1 MVKGLEHAARLY
13 GLDKLRVCTAE
24 EFVRELMDCDRV
36 SAEKFAA
43 FRSRFDLPLLLK
55 AFYKGDFRDTDM
67 TSDVLLQLT
76 QNLLNDRKERPKLLA
91 VARRMIPDILRAAEA
106 MCHLRG
112 YVTGEW

>member
-1 MVKGLEHAARLY
+1 MIDNIQLAVHQT
-13 GLDKLRVCTAE
+13 VH
-24 EFVRELMDCDRV
+24 
-36 SAEKFAA
+36 
-43 FRSRFDLPLLLK
+43 P
-55 AFYKGDFRDTDM
+55 
-67 TSDVLLQLT
+67 QLT

>member
-1 MVKGLEHAARLY
+1 
-13 GLDKLRVCTAE
+13 
-24 EFVRELMDCDRV
+24 
-36 SAEKFAA
+36 
-43 FRSRFDLPLLLK
+43 
-55 AFYKGDFRDTDM
+55 M

-112 YVTGEW
+112 YVTGNGRLPSANKPEETEEKKRIIEQNDQYSLVKRDKVCFFLENPKIY